1 MTKRNKDHWARNH
14 NTYSQ
19 YDLRLDL
26 LKILRMRTTTAENI
40 SNWPIFISLNTSLC
54 WPRSQS
60 KIKTIGHA
68 TASDTLI
75 ISYVHFFH
83 LCSNLLPVTSSK
95 HVYILTFGWSFWNFK
110 ISGCSHIG
118 IPYDSRLKWKFLLFV
133 KSITNNIL
141 DVRFHQNIRLLRSC
155 KKKRLLRPYPKRKTR
170 LVFN

>member
-14 NTYSQ
+14 NTYSNNFYEAQ

-26 LKILRMRTTTAENI
+26 LKILRMRTTTAENT
-40 SNWPIFISLNTSLC
+40 SNWPIFISLNTCLC

-60 KIKTIGHA
+60 KIKTIGNA

-75 ISYVHFFH
+75 ISYVHFLH

-118 IPYDSRLKWKFLLFV
+118 IPYDSRHKEMKIFAFC
-133 KSITNNIL
+133 KINSINNIL
-141 DVRFHQNIRLLRSC
+141 DVRFHQNIRLLRSY
-155 KKKRLLRPYPKRKTR
+155 KKKRLLRP
-170 LVFN
+170 